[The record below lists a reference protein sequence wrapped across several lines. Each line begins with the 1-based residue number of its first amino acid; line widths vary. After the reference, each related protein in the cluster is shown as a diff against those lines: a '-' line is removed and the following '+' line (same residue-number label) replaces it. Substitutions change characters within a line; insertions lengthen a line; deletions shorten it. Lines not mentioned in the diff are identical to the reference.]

1 MSIVVENIVSFIV
14 LCPRHAGKGNPLL
27 RIAPSSRVFFCLL
40 LLLLSTH
47 QPINPLRAQKVD
59 TLKSTTLDEVSISA
73 QRTPSVL
80 KTAAPTQVVD
90 AEKLEHMGSLQLS
103 DALKQMAGVTLKDYG
118 GVGGIKTVSARGLGS
133 QFSAVTIDGIPVD
146 DSQNGQVDLGRYLL
160 GNSAYVSLSHG
171 QEQGSLLSARAYAAG
186 NTLNMETAEP
196 QFWPGEHIKI
206 KVGSEV
212 GSFGLLSPSIL
223 WEQRWNKKLKSSLFV
238 NYLRSNGNYPFTPYE
253 GASEKIRREHSAVW
267 MTTLDGNLFY
277 NIAKDNL
284 LSIKLHHIGGEHEL
298 PGPLHQH
305 SQVLSGQSS
314 NERQTFAQARW
325 RIEREKWKF
334 QLLGKLCSNYDAFR
348 DTTPGTFAD
357 NDYRQ
362 REAYVSS
369 SFSRHLTSWL
379 ELDLAADGSLSGLV
393 STQQNQNT
401 TLRDTLTDVVRR
413 NLAAVAALLSRF
425 SIHNAQFTLRANA
438 VYSYIADRVAGHS
451 KSPSYQRLTPFLS
464 LMCLL
469 GENTSLRAFYKESY
483 RAPNFGE
490 LYFFQLMFKQL
501 RPEHA
506 HQLNLGITHSGS
518 YQPINLSTYQ
528 LTLDAYYNRVT
539 DKLVAYPAHSMYYW
553 TTDNLGRVD
562 ILGIDVT
569 TDFAFYIQHSTFN
582 IHLNYSY
589 QHAVDKSDE
598 TSKFYGHQIVY
609 TPRHSGG
616 GSLRWENPW
625 INLGLTAM
633 VVGERYSTQQNLD
646 KWRLPAYCD
655 LGFSVD
661 RKFDLRVGSLNLR
674 LQVFNLLD
682 IQYEVVRSYPM
693 MGRNWRAAI
702 TYEF

>member
-14 LCPRHAGKGNPLL
+14 CCLRCAGYGKNLL
-27 RIAPSSRVFFCLL
+27 RIALSSRVFFFSLPLL
-40 LLLLSTH
+40 FFINISTFQH
-47 QPINPLRAQKVD
+47 FNPLRAQTPD
-59 TLKSTTLDEVSISA
+59 TLKSSTLEEVTISA
-73 QRTPSVL
+73 QRTPTEIR
-80 KTAAPTQVVD
+80 TAAPTQVVD
-90 AEKLEHMGSLQLS
+90 AEKLEHLGSLQLS

-160 GNSAYVSLSHG
+160 GNSAYVSLSQG

-196 QFWPGEHIKI
+196 QFWPGEHVKI
-206 KVGSEV
+206 KAGTEI
-212 GSFGLLSPSIL
+212 GSFGLLSPSLL
-223 WEQRWNKKLKSSLFV
+223 WEQHWSKKLKSSLFV
-238 NYLRSNGNYPFTPYE
+238 NYLHSDGNYPFTPYE

-267 MTTLDGNLFY
+267 MTTVDGNLFY
-277 NIAKDNL
+277 SFSKDNQ
-284 LSIKLHHIGGEHEL
+284 LSIKLHHVGGEHEL

-305 SQVLSGQSS
+305 SQVLSGQSTK
-314 NERQTFAQARW
+314 ERQSFAQARW
-325 RIEREKWKF
+325 RMEREKWKF
-334 QLLGKLCSNYDAFR
+334 QFLGKVRGSYDAFR

-362 REAYVSS
+362 REAYGSG
-369 SFSRHLTSWL
+369 SFNRHLTSWL

-393 STQQNQNT
+393 STQQNMNT
-401 TLRDTLTDVVRR
+401 PLRDTLTDVVRR
-413 NLAAVAALLSRF
+413 NLAAVAALLFRF
-425 SIHNAQFTLRANA
+425 SFHNAHFTLRANA
-438 VYSYIADRVAGHS
+438 VYSHIADRVAGLPT
-451 KSPSYQRLTPFLS
+451 SPAYQRLTPFLS

-469 GENTSLRAFYKESY
+469 GDNTTLRAFYKESY

-506 HQLNLGITHSGS
+506 HQLNLGITHAGVC
-518 YQPINLSTYQ
+518 QPINLSTYQ
-528 LTLDAYYNRVT
+528 LTLDAYFNRVT

-562 ILGIDVT
+562 ILGIDAT
-569 TDFAFYIQHSTFN
+569 ANFQFSTFN
-582 IHLNYSY
+582 VQLNYSY

-625 INLGLTAM
+625 VNLGLTAM
-633 VVGERYSTQQNLD
+633 VVGERYSTQQNID

-655 LGFSVD
+655 LALSVD
-661 RKFDLRVGSLNLR
+661 RKFNLRIGTLSLR
-674 LQVFNLLD
+674 LQMLNLLD